1 MFVYIYIYI
10 YNGCMTI
17 NKEYLRS
24 PFFLSGGDVADARD
38 FNEIVLIIKKKTK
51 TKGEKPVGMV
61 IEWKR
66 RL

>member
-1 MFVYIYIYI
+1 
-10 YNGCMTI
+10 MTI